1 MLVCCANSI
10 VAGGFLCRN
19 YSGLLVLVSGVTAR
33 MPYAMAVAKILIMH
47 YGIEELDFVALG
59 QDSLALINCLCQ

>member
-1 MLVCCANSI
+1 
-10 VAGGFLCRN
+10 
-19 YSGLLVLVSGVTAR
+19 
-33 MPYAMAVAKILIMH
+33 MAVAKILIMH